1 MADIL
6 IRKIPDDTKARL
18 QLRAARRGHSLEAEL
33 REALERLALED
44 VETPDAAEP
53 LGSWLVAVSRPG
65 VDLTETLEL
74 LRSAPLRTFIE

>member
-6 IRKIPDDTKARL
+6 IRKIPDQTKARL
-18 QLRAARRGHSLEAEL
+18 QLRASRRGRSLEAEL
-33 REALERLALED
+33 REALERLALEE

-65 VDLTETLEL
+65 ADLTEALEM
-74 LRSAPLRTFIE
+74 LRSAPVRTVIE